1 MYLDLLNKDTLPGT
15 MQPYYQ
21 IEGRF
26 AGHRALTSPPLVTDD
41 DSRVLLQLKHFE
53 DEAALEDEAIGLILR
68 ASRLNGIKLEPT
80 FDDAL
85 TAGGLYLE
93 REGIQPHTILLNR
106 VHEGTCRT
114 PRFSNW
120 MARNDIKRVI
130 WAQDLGEK
138 FVVVLGEPELLG
150 VLCVSAM
157 DPLLAG
163 VLVFAN
169 AASQVKI
176 GFQRTTWEWLDEPAV

>member
-1 MYLDLLNKDTLPGT
+1 
-15 MQPYYQ
+15 
-21 IEGRF
+21 
-26 AGHRALTSPPLVTDD
+26 
-41 DSRVLLQLKHFE
+41 
-53 DEAALEDEAIGLILR
+53 
-68 ASRLNGIKLEPT
+68 
-80 FDDAL
+80 
-85 TAGGLYLE
+85 
-93 REGIQPHTILLNR
+93 
-106 VHEGTCRT
+106 
-114 PRFSNW
+114 

-150 VLCVSAM
+150 VLCVSQM